1 MKGSYK
7 RNNGKTVVVKRFF
20 GDSEA
25 HARNLAK
32 EAKMMNS
39 LENDKIVRFI
49 AVCHK
54 SYALMLEYEVFDFEP
69 FGVQGKVMNLLDF
82 VNFIHSG
89 EAGDVFEPMFRKV
102 VLDTT
107 EGLAG
112 LHGRN
117 VCHRDLKPG
126 NILVSNKHYTSS
138 DINNEMFRQ
147 RYCQDPVIC
156 KLTDVGG
163 DYFILDTHPESDE
176 KEGKKAGLLKVFQG
190 ISVQSRQADCHN
202 I

>member
-1 MKGSYK
+1 MKGSCK

-20 GDSEA
+20 GESEA

-54 SYALMLEYEVFDFEP
+54 PYALMLEYEVFDFEP
-69 FGVQGKVMNLLDF
+69 FGVQRKVMNLLDF
-82 VNFIHSG
+82 VNFIHLG
-89 EAGDVFEPMFRKV
+89 EAVDLFEPMFRKV

-117 VCHRDLKPG
+117 VCHRDHKPG
-126 NILVSNKHYTSS
+126 NILASNMHYTSY
-138 DINNEMFRQ
+138 DFNNEMFRQ
-147 RYCQDPVIC
+147 RYCQNPVIC
-156 KLTDVGG
+156 
-163 DYFILDTHPESDE
+163 
-176 KEGKKAGLLKVFQG
+176 
-190 ISVQSRQADCHN
+190 
-202 I
+202 